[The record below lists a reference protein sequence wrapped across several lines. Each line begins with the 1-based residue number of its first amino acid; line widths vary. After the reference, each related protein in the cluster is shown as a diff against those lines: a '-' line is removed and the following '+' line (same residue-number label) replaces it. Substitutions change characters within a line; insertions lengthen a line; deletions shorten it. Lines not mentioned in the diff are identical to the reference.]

1 MRHHQGTAADPPGS
15 ATAPEEKKGIPELTR
30 VHYWLIGL
38 VSFGAVVIAG
48 IGFAGSYNAVRKLAV
63 TKGFGTFAYWFPIGI
78 DAGIVVLLGLDLL
91 LTWLRI
97 PFPLLRQTAWLL
109 TAATIAFNAAAA
121 WPDPLGVGM
130 HAVIPV
136 LFVVAVE
143 AARHAVGRIA
153 DITADKHMEGVRL
166 TRWLLSPLPT
176 FKLWRRMKLWEVRS
190 YDTAVSLEQARLIY
204 RARLQARYGRAWR
217 WKAPVEALMPLRLAK
232 YGVSIFET
240 APAGLAAAGIAL
252 PAELER
258 VDHEAVDGQRHE
270 ELPASSGRELE
281 RGAVDADQH
290 DGQDEAEPQETAA
303 GHPEPYSAPV
313 PQQAAPAPYEAY
325 EPDPYEPDP
334 YEAYGAYEP
343 DPAAQYG
350 YEPQEPVAAASGPW
364 AARND
369 GRPAMVQA
377 RIDGADWLQKTPE
390 PVPVPDEAV
399 QSPIGD
405 QPGAVAEPEPE
416 PLPEVIDEATDEGL
430 DEGTGETDE
439 APEPEPDLTGVD
451 LLEYRYL
458 RLPAEERFPHRSASA
473 LAKALHPGTGF
484 TEGTARKYLRP
495 IIDKHS

>member
-48 IGFAGSYNAVRKLAV
+48 IGFAGSYNAVRELAQD
-63 TKGFGTFAYWFPIGI
+63 KDFGTFSYWFPIGI

-258 VDHEAVDGQRHE
+258 VDHEAVDGETHE
-270 ELPASSGRELE
+270 ELPAPSGRELE
-281 RGAVDADQH
+281 RGAVDTDQH
-290 DGQDEAEPQETAA
+290 DGQDEVEPQETAA

-313 PQQAAPAPYEAY
+313 PQQAGLSLYEAY
-325 EPDPYEPDP
+325 EPEPYEPDP
-334 YEAYGAYEP
+334 YEAYGS

-350 YEPQEPVAAASGPW
+350 YEPQEPAAAANGPW

-377 RIDGADWLQKTPE
+377 RIDGADWLQKHPE
-390 PVPVPDEAV
+390 PVEPEPVAPPEPDEAV

-405 QPGAVAEPEPE
+405 QPDPVAAPEPEPE
-416 PLPEVIDEATDEGL
+416 VIDEGL
-430 DEGTGETDE
+430 DEGLDE
-439 APEPEPDLTGVD
+439 PDEESEPEGLTGVE
-451 LLEYRYL
+451 LLEWRYV
-458 RLPAEERFPHRSASA
+458 RLSPEQQALSAVK
-473 LAKALHPGTGF
+473 LGELLHEGTGF
-484 TEGTARKYLRP
+484 TPGTARKYLKP

>member
-1 MRHHQGTAADPPGS
+1 MRHPQGTAADPPGS
-15 ATAPEEKKGIPELTR
+15 ATEPEEKKGIPELTR
-30 VHYWLIGL
+30 VHYWLVGIVAL
-38 VSFGAVVIAG
+38 GAVVIAS
-48 IGFAGSYNAVRKLAV
+48 IGFAGSYTAVRELAV
-63 TKGFGTFAYWFPIGI
+63 EKGFGTFAYWFPVGI

-109 TAATIAFNAAAA
+109 TGATITFNAAAA

-153 DITADKHMEGVRL
+153 DITAAKHMEGVRI

-176 FKLWRRMKLWEVRS
+176 FRLWRRMKLWEVRS
-190 YDTAVSLEQARLIY
+190 YEKAVSLEQARLIY
-204 RARLQARYGRAWR
+204 KSRLQARFGRAWR
-217 WKAPVEALMPLRLAK
+217 RKAPVEALMPLRLAK
-232 YGVSIFET
+232 YGVPIVET

-258 VDHEAVDGQRHE
+258 VDHEVVDGGMRE
-270 ELPASSGRELE
+270 ELPATAPGRELE
-281 RGAVDADQH
+281 RGEVDTDQH
-290 DGQDEAEPQETAA
+290 GGQNEVEPHEAAA
-303 GHPEPYSAPV
+303 GHLKPYSAPV
-313 PQQAAPAPYEAY
+313 PQQAAPASYETY
-325 EPDPYEPDP
+325 GPDLQ
-334 YEAYGAYEP
+334 G
-343 DPAAQYG
+343 QL
-350 YEPQEPVAAASGPW
+350 AAANGPW

-377 RIDGADWLQKTPE
+377 RIDGADWLQKHPEPEPFTPE
-390 PVPVPDEAV
+390 PEPYGDEAV

-405 QPGAVAEPEPE
+405 YPEPVPE
-416 PLPEVIDEATDEGL
+416 PVPEVIDEDEDGADEG
-430 DEGTGETDE
+430 
-439 APEPEPDLTGVD
+439 PEPEPDLTGVN

-458 RLPAEERFPHRSASA
+458 RLPAEKRYPSQSASA
-473 LAKALHPGTGF
+473 LAKALHHGSGF